1 MYNIFINVW
10 HRKRVHCFLGGI
22 SYPFNITT
30 PETMC
35 WWKSF
40 ERLLCDSHI
49 WCESAGCGGSSW
61 CNVGASDPSFPCST
75 YSTPLSLTQ
84 FLGHHLLEKQRVAV
98 HMFRLEEQAFSVCLG
113 PLWLYTFHKYVNPQ
127 TYVPEPDYIYIW
139 DPFRLDFSVI
149 SALINKRHEENREAG
164 GWEPQVSLWS
174 SYRVK
179 QRSEWRLLV
188 RLVIGLSDDAFH
200 GIFIKR
206 DLHTCNWVSIG
217 APSWPMM
224 GRSNPG
230 VLHQMKL
237 EKTVNGWAATAEDT
251 GGHSYKVQ
259 LITSSGPTVEQM
271 AYMLWLCLQETLE
284 QQIYI
289 QQTDPWLPGSRVGKE
304 IKDEMGFLEG
314 KRIRNSGNGLALE
327 I

>member
-1 MYNIFINVW
+1 M
-10 HRKRVHCFLGGI
+10 
-22 SYPFNITT
+22 
-30 PETMC
+30 
-35 WWKSF
+35 
-40 ERLLCDSHI
+40 
-49 WCESAGCGGSSW
+49 
-61 CNVGASDPSFPCST
+61 
-75 YSTPLSLTQ
+75 
-84 FLGHHLLEKQRVAV
+84 
-98 HMFRLEEQAFSVCLG
+98 
-113 PLWLYTFHKYVNPQ
+113 
-127 TYVPEPDYIYIW
+127 
-139 DPFRLDFSVI
+139 
-149 SALINKRHEENREAG
+149 
-164 GWEPQVSLWS
+164 SLWS

-179 QRSEWRLLV
+179 QRSEWQLLV

-200 GIFIKR
+200 GIFIER

-230 VLHQMKL
+230 ALHQMKL

-327 I
+327 IEMFSLPKTIKNLFLTCIDKFTLDYRIIFSPQNNHKCWANYITGCWVKFWTMITTRHRLPRKKYTVSEKHRRRRIKGNNGDLTV